1 MRSTRRTRR
10 SWPARLLLAMATTLL
25 LSLPVTSCCGHCPK
39 SKAQTVFVEKAQIKK
54 SEQPGWWAVTDG
66 WLADRLAYEQAL
78 QKALDACEREIDD

>member
-1 MRSTRRTRR
+1 M
-10 SWPARLLLAMATTLL
+10 
-25 LSLPVTSCCGHCPK
+25 
-39 SKAQTVFVEKAQIKK
+39 FVEKAQIKK